1 MQKIFYFSLLAL
13 ASLTTIA
20 FTGKE
25 TAPAPVVGV
34 EVGNIAPE
42 IALPNVNG
50 DTIKLSSLK
59 GKLVL
64 LDFWASWCGPCRR
77 FNPTL
82 VKLYRI
88 YKDSAYAGAQGFTV
102 YSVAL
107 ERPNMKETWKG
118 AIAKDSLEWASHVSD
133 FQWWNGAAA
142 RTYQINAIPANLLLN
157 EKGVIVGKNLSE
169 QDLKKYLTSRI
180 DRKPKKK
187 SKKKKVKNGK

>member
-1 MQKIFYFSLLAL
+1 MKIFKITLLVVA
-13 ASLTTIA
+13 AFVAIA
-20 FTGKE
+20 FTEKE
-25 TAPAPVVGV
+25 APAVVGI
-34 EVGNIAPE
+34 EIGNMAPE

-82 VKLYRI
+82 VKLYRT

-118 AIAKDSLEWASHVSD
+118 AIAKDSLEWTSHVSD
-133 FQWWNGAAA
+133 FHWWNGATA

-180 DRKPKKK
+180 DRAPKKK

>member
-1 MQKIFYFSLLAL
+1 MKIFKITLLVVA
-13 ASLTTIA
+13 AFVAIA
-20 FTGKE
+20 FTEKE
-25 TAPAPVVGV
+25 APAVVGI
-34 EVGNIAPE
+34 EIGNIAPE

-88 YKDSAYAGAQGFTV
+88 YKDSAYAGAQGFAV

-187 SKKKKVKNGK
+187 SKKKKVKDGK

>member
-1 MQKIFYFSLLAL
+1 MKIFKITLLVVA
-13 ASLTTIA
+13 AFVAIA
-20 FTGKE
+20 FTEKE
-25 TAPAPVVGV
+25 APAVVGI
-34 EVGNIAPE
+34 EIGNMAPE

-82 VKLYRI
+82 VKLYRT

-118 AIAKDSLEWASHVSD
+118 AIAKDSLEWTSHVSD
-133 FQWWNGAAA
+133 FQWWNGATA

-180 DRKPKKK
+180 DRAPKKK

>member
-1 MQKIFYFSLLAL
+1 MKIFKITLLVVA
-13 ASLTTIA
+13 AFVAIA
-20 FTGKE
+20 FTEKE
-25 TAPAPVVGV
+25 APAVVGI
-34 EVGNIAPE
+34 EIGNMAPE

-82 VKLYRI
+82 VKLYRT

-118 AIAKDSLEWASHVSD
+118 AIAKDSLEWTSHVSD
-133 FQWWNGAAA
+133 FQWWNGATA

-180 DRKPKKK
+180 DRAPKKK
-187 SKKKKVKNGK
+187 SKKKS

>member
-1 MQKIFYFSLLAL
+1 MKIFKITLLVVA
-13 ASLTTIA
+13 AFVAIA
-20 FTGKE
+20 FTEKE
-25 TAPAPVVGV
+25 AQAVVGI
-34 EVGNIAPE
+34 EIGNMAPE

-82 VKLYRI
+82 VKLYRT

-118 AIAKDSLEWASHVSD
+118 AIAKDSLEWTSHVSD
-133 FQWWNGAAA
+133 FQWWNGATA

-180 DRKPKKK
+180 DRAPKKK

>member
-1 MQKIFYFSLLAL
+1 MKIFKITLLVVA
-13 ASLTTIA
+13 AFVAIA
-20 FTGKE
+20 FTEKE
-25 TAPAPVVGV
+25 APAVVGI
-34 EVGNIAPE
+34 EIGNMAPE

-82 VKLYRI
+82 VKLYRT

-107 ERPNMKETWKG
+107 ERPNMKEVWKT
-118 AIAKDSLEWASHVSD
+118 AIAKDSLEWTSHVSD
-133 FQWWNGAAA
+133 FQWWNGATA

-180 DRKPKKK
+180 DRAPKKK

>member
-1 MQKIFYFSLLAL
+1 MKIFKITLLVVA
-13 ASLTTIA
+13 AFVAIA
-20 FTGKE
+20 FTEKE
-25 TAPAPVVGV
+25 APAVVGI
-34 EVGNIAPE
+34 EIGNMAPE

-50 DTIKLSSLK
+50 DTVKLSSLK

-82 VKLYRI
+82 VKLYRT

-118 AIAKDSLEWASHVSD
+118 AIAKDSLEWTSHVSD
-133 FQWWNGAAA
+133 FQWWNGATA

-180 DRKPKKK
+180 DRAPKKK

>member
-1 MQKIFYFSLLAL
+1 MKIFKITLLVVA
-13 ASLTTIA
+13 AFVAIA
-20 FTGKE
+20 FTEKE
-25 TAPAPVVGV
+25 APAVVGI
-34 EVGNIAPE
+34 EIGNIAPE

-88 YKDSAYAGAQGFTV
+88 YKDSAYAGAQGFAV

>member
-1 MQKIFYFSLLAL
+1 MKIFKIILLVVA
-13 ASLTTIA
+13 AFVAIA
-20 FTGKE
+20 FTEKE
-25 TAPAPVVGV
+25 APAVVGI
-34 EVGNIAPE
+34 EIGNMAPE

-82 VKLYRI
+82 VKLYRT

-107 ERPNMKETWKG
+107 ERPNMKEVWKT
-118 AIAKDSLEWASHVSD
+118 AIAKDSLEWTSHVSD
-133 FQWWNGAAA
+133 FQWWNGATA

-180 DRKPKKK
+180 DRAPKKK

>member
-1 MQKIFYFSLLAL
+1 MKIFKITLLVVA
-13 ASLTTIA
+13 AFVAIA
-20 FTGKE
+20 FTEKE
-25 TAPAPVVGV
+25 APAVVGI
-34 EVGNIAPE
+34 EIGNMAPE

-82 VKLYRI
+82 VKLYRT

-118 AIAKDSLEWASHVSD
+118 AIAKDSLEWTGHVSD
-133 FQWWNGAAA
+133 FQWWNGATA

-180 DRKPKKK
+180 DRAPKKK

>member
-1 MQKIFYFSLLAL
+1 MKIFKITLLVVA
-13 ASLTTIA
+13 AFVAIA
-20 FTGKE
+20 FTEKE
-25 TAPAPVVGV
+25 APAVVGI
-34 EVGNIAPE
+34 EIGNMAPE

-82 VKLYRI
+82 VKLYRT

-107 ERPNMKETWKG
+107 EGPNMEETWKG
-118 AIAKDSLEWASHVSD
+118 AIAKDSLEWTSHVSD
-133 FQWWNGAAA
+133 FQWWNGATA

-169 QDLKKYLTSRI
+169 
-180 DRKPKKK
+180 
-187 SKKKKVKNGK
+187 

>member
-1 MQKIFYFSLLAL
+1 MKIFKITLLVVA
-13 ASLTTIA
+13 AFVAIA
-20 FTGKE
+20 FTEKE
-25 TAPAPVVGV
+25 APAVVGI
-34 EVGNIAPE
+34 EIGNMAPE

-82 VKLYRI
+82 VKLYRT

-107 ERPNMKETWKG
+107 ERPNMKEVWKT
-118 AIAKDSLEWASHVSD
+118 AIAKDSLEWTSHVSD
-133 FQWWNGAAA
+133 FHWWNGATA

-180 DRKPKKK
+180 DRAPKKK